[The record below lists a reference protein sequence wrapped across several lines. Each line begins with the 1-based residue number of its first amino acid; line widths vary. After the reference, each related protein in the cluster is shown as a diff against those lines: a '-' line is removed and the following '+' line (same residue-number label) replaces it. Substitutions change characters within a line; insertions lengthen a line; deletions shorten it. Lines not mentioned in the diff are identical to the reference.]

1 MHVSIFVH
9 RYPPAVGGAEQ
20 YAAWWAEYLAS
31 CGHHPHVWTTT
42 AEHLT
47 ELWYR
52 HGGESIPLHGYK
64 RERSSEAVIDRY
76 PPWQWPARLRSLRR
90 WLLKGLSLWPQP
102 LWRCWTVPCNPI
114 CPGMWRAA
122 GAFVGPVDAV
132 HAVAFPYAFVAACA
146 WRLARRRGVPLLLTP
161 FLHLGNL
168 ADPAD
173 RTRRAYTAWHLRWL
187 LRQADAIVTVTEI
200 ERQAVLGLGIA
211 AERVHCLP
219 LGIDVAACTGGD
231 RQRTRQ
237 QWGVAADETVIG
249 HLANLSVEKGTIDLL
264 EACRILQEQGRRFR
278 VVLAGPA
285 MPNFEQ
291 YWRRYPLPQRVVRLG
306 PLSEQHKRDF
316 FAGIDLF
323 ALPSR
328 SDAFGLVLLEAWA
341 NGRPNVAYQAGGPA
355 EIIRSGVDG
364 LTVPCGDI
372 AALAETL
379 ARLIEIPAWR
389 HQLGANGRER
399 LRGGEFRREAHYE
412 TLCGIIARLRGR
424 PVVAVS
430 QLH

>member
-20 YAAWWAEYLAS
+20 YAAWWAEHLAS
-31 CGHHPHVWTTT
+31 RGHQAHVWTTT
-42 AEHLT
+42 AQHLT
-47 ELWYR
+47 ELWYGR
-52 HGGESIPLHGYK
+52 GKEGQPRQHYK
-64 RERSSEAVIDRY
+64 RERRREAVIDRY
-76 PPWQWPARLRSLRR
+76 PPWQWPARLRPLRR
-90 WLLKGLSLWPQP
+90 WLLKGLSLGPHP

-122 GAFVGPVDAV
+122 GTFAGPVDAV
-132 HAVAFPYAFVAACA
+132 HAIAFPYAFVAACA

-173 RTRRAYTAWHLRWL
+173 RTRRAYTASHLRWL
-187 LRQADAIVTVTEI
+187 LRQADAIVTVTEA
-200 ERQAVLGLGIA
+200 ERQAVLQSGIA
-211 AERVHCLP
+211 AGRVHRLP

-231 RQRTRQ
+231 RQRARQ

-249 HLANLSVEKGTIDLL
+249 HLANLSAEKGSIDLL
-264 EACRILQEQGRRFR
+264 EACRILQERGRRFR

-285 MPNFEQ
+285 MPNFER
-291 YWRRYPLPQRVVRLG
+291 YWRRYPWPQRVLRLG
-306 PLSEQHKRDF
+306 PLDQPHKRDF

-341 NGRPNVAYQAGGPA
+341 NGRPNVAYHAGGPA
-355 EIIRSGVDG
+355 EIIRPGVDG
-364 LTVPCGDI
+364 LTVPCGDT
-372 AALAETL
+372 AALADAL
-379 ARLIEIPAWR
+379 ARLIDAPAWR
-389 HQLGANGRER
+389 RQLGANGRAR
-399 LRGGEFRREAHYE
+399 LRQGEFRRETHYE
-412 TLCGIIARLRGR
+412 ALCGIIAGLRDR
-424 PVVAVS
+424 SAAVS
-430 QLH
+430 TPH